1 MHCNVTFKSLLIKYF
16 NLFICDKTAQH
27 LFLESVLFCYPGA
40 GGKEASLF
48 THEMFVMYHK
58 LVKI

>member
-58 LVKI
+58 